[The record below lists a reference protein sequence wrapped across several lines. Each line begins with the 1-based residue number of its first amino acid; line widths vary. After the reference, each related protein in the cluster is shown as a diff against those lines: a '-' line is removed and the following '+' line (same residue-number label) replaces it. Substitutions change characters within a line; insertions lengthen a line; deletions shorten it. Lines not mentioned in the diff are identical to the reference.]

1 MVMWRKLMLD
11 QSLFTETIHEVAE
24 IIRVSQGNM
33 TREEILGYFKDMD
46 LSEEQQNMVLEFL
59 LNPHPEDEEIE
70 DNEEN
75 SQDDTAAYNAAGVD
89 DDGEA
94 AYKTE
99 SLSSEEL
106 AEAGHTYTNEAETA
120 GNGVKAKTA
129 KTPDG
134 DAADEAEPT
143 GVFQMYLDELNGLS
157 TYSKEK
163 QEEMYKA
170 LLAGDE
176 SVIAEITNC
185 WLPVVL
191 ENAKK
196 LTESN
201 DPDALQDVVQEG
213 NMALF
218 LCLTELCGSHEKVDV
233 ESELATEIE
242 NAMKSCILEE
252 EGEGES
258 EDAMVGK
265 IALVNEA
272 VKYLEKEKGV
282 KPDVAELAE
291 YTKVPASE
299 LDEILLYIEKANQ
312 KKK

>member
-1 MVMWRKLMLD
+1 MLD

-46 LSEEQQNMVLEFL
+46 LSEEQQNMVLDFL
-59 LNPHPEDEEIE
+59 LNPHSEDEEIE

-75 SQDDTAAYNAAGVD
+75 AQDDIAAYNAAG
-89 DDGEA
+89 A
-94 AYKTE
+94 E
-99 SLSSEEL
+99 S
-106 AEAGHTYTNEAETA
+106 A
-120 GNGVKAKTA
+120 GNGTKAKGT
-129 KTPDG
+129 KSSDG
-134 DAADEAEPT
+134 DTDNEAEPT
-143 GVFQMYLDELNGLS
+143 GVFQMYLDELNELS

-176 SVIAEITNC
+176 SVIADITNC

-191 ENAKK
+191 ESAKK

-201 DPDALQDVVQEG
+201 DPDSLQDVVQEG

-218 LCLTELCGSHEKVDV
+218 MRLTELCGSHEKIDV
-233 ESELATEIE
+233 ESELAQEIE
-242 NAMKSCILEE
+242 NAMKSCILED

-265 IALVNEA
+265 ITLINEA
-272 VKYLEKEKGV
+272 VKYLEKEKGM
-282 KPDVAELAE
+282 KPSVAELAE

-299 LDEILLYIEKANQ
+299 LDEILLYIEKAEQ

>member
-1 MVMWRKLMLD
+1 MLD
-11 QSLFTETIHEVAE
+11 QGLFTETIHEVAK

-46 LSEEQQNMVLEFL
+46 LNEEQQNMVLEFL
-59 LNPHPEDEEIE
+59 LNPHPEDEPIAE
-70 DNEEN
+70 NAPSQEET
-75 SQDDTAAYNAAGVD
+75 SQSDDSETDDERAGANKKIGKAAKGSDSTA
-89 DDGEA
+89 
-94 AYKTE
+94 
-99 SLSSEEL
+99 S
-106 AEAGHTYTNEAETA
+106 
-120 GNGVKAKTA
+120 
-129 KTPDG
+129 
-134 DAADEAEPT
+134 DEAEST
-143 GVFQMYLDELNGLS
+143 GVFQMYLDELRELS

-163 QEEMYKA
+163 QEKMYQA
-170 LLAGDE
+170 LLGGDE
-176 SVIAEITNC
+176 SVIADITNC

-201 DPDALQDVVQEG
+201 DPDSLQDVVQEG

-218 LCLTELCGSHEKVDV
+218 LCLTELCGSHEKIDV

-252 EGEGES
+252 EGDVES
-258 EDAMVGK
+258 EDAMVGR

-272 VKYLEKEKGV
+272 VKYLEKEKGM
-282 KPDVAELAE
+282 KPGIAELAE

-299 LDEILLYIEKANQ
+299 LDEILLYIEKAEQ

>member
-1 MVMWRKLMLD
+1 MLD
-11 QSLFTETIHEVAE
+11 QSLFTETIHEVSE

-46 LSEEQQNMVLEFL
+46 LNEAQQNMVLEFL
-59 LNPHPEDEEIE
+59 LNPHPEDEQIA
-70 DNEEN
+70 EN
-75 SQDDTAAYNAAGVD
+75 VQSQDEASQS

-94 AYKTE
+94 DDEREGAYKTE
-99 SLSSEEL
+99 SLSDKEL
-106 AEAGHTYTNEAETA
+106 AASGHDSANEMRAGTNKNTE
-120 GNGVKAKTA
+120 KTA
-129 KTPDG
+129 KGSDS
-134 DAADEAEPT
+134 ASSDEAEST
-143 GVFQMYLDELNGLS
+143 GVFQMYLDELNELS

-170 LLAGDE
+170 LLGGDE
-176 SVIAEITNC
+176 SVIADITNC

-218 LCLTELCGSHEKVDV
+218 LCLTKLCGSHEKVDV

-272 VKYLEKEKGV
+272 VKYLEKEKGM
-282 KPDVAELAE
+282 KPGIAELAE

>member
-1 MVMWRKLMLD
+1 MLD
-11 QSLFTETIHEVAE
+11 QSLFTETIHEVSE

-46 LSEEQQNMVLEFL
+46 LNEEQQNMVLEFL
-59 LNPHPEDEEIE
+59 LNPHPEDERIA
-70 DNEEN
+70 EN
-75 SQDDTAAYNAAGVD
+75 AQDAQDDASLSGDGDSD
-89 DDGEA
+89 DESNPL
-94 AYKTE
+94 YKTE
-99 SLSSEEL
+99 ALYDEEPVVSGHASANGIQSERK
-106 AEAGHTYTNEAETA
+106 GDT
-120 GNGVKAKTA
+120 VKAVKDSNGESTLS
-129 KTPDG
+129 
-134 DAADEAEPT
+134 DEAEHT
-143 GVFQMYLDELNGLS
+143 GVFQMYLDELNELS

-170 LLAGDE
+170 LLDGDE
-176 SVIAEITNC
+176 GVIADITNC

-201 DPDALQDVVQEG
+201 DPDSLQDVVQEG

-258 EDAMVGK
+258 EEAMVGK
-265 IALVNEA
+265 VALVNEA
-272 VKYLEKEKGV
+272 VKYLEKEKGM
-282 KPDVAELAE
+282 KPSVTELAE

>member
-1 MVMWRKLMLD
+1 MLD

-33 TREEILGYFKDMD
+33 KREEILGYFKDMD
-46 LSEEQQNMVLEFL
+46 LNEEQQNMVLDFL
-59 LNPHPEDEEIE
+59 LNPHPEDDEFAENAEASQE
-70 DNEEN
+70 DV
-75 SQDDTAAYNAAGVD
+75 SQSGEGEMDDES
-89 DDGEA
+89 EA

-99 SLSSEEL
+99 SLSGEEL
-106 AEAGHTYTNEAETA
+106 AEAGRTFAKEAE
-120 GNGVKAKTA
+120 NGTKAS
-129 KTPDG
+129 DEQ
-134 DAADEAEPT
+134 ADNEAEPT
-143 GVFQMYLDELNGLS
+143 GVFQMYLDELNELS

-176 SVIAEITNC
+176 SVIADITNC

-191 ENAKK
+191 ESAKK

-201 DPDALQDVVQEG
+201 DPDSLQDVVQEG

-218 LCLTELCGSHEKVDV
+218 MRLTELCGSHEKIDV
-233 ESELATEIE
+233 ESELAQEIE
-242 NAMKSCILEE
+242 NAMKSCILED

-265 IALVNEA
+265 ITLINEA
-272 VKYLEKEKGV
+272 VKYLEKEKGM
-282 KPDVAELAE
+282 KPSVAELAE

-299 LDEILLYIEKANQ
+299 LDEILLFIEKANQ

>member
-1 MVMWRKLMLD
+1 MLD

-46 LSEEQQNMVLEFL
+46 LNEEQQNMVLDFL
-59 LNPHPEDEEIE
+59 LNPHPEDEQIA
-70 DNEEN
+70 EN
-75 SQDDTAAYNAAGVD
+75 AQSQDETPQSD
-89 DDGEA
+89 DSEA
-94 AYKTE
+94 DDEHEGAYKTE
-99 SLSSEEL
+99 ALSDEEL
-106 AEAGHTYTNEAETA
+106 AASGHDSANEMQAGTGKNT
-120 GNGVKAKTA
+120 GKTA
-129 KTPDG
+129 KGSDSASS
-134 DAADEAEPT
+134 DAAEST
-143 GVFQMYLDELNGLS
+143 GVFQMYLDELNELS

-170 LLAGDE
+170 LLGGDE
-176 SVIAEITNC
+176 SVIADITNC

-201 DPDALQDVVQEG
+201 DPDTLQDVVQEG

-218 LCLTELCGSHEKVDV
+218 LCLTELCGSHEKTDV
-233 ESELATEIE
+233 ESELAQKIDD
-242 NAMKSCILEE
+242 AMKSCILED
-252 EGEGES
+252 EGEGEN

-265 IALVNEA
+265 ITLINEA
-272 VKYLEKEKGV
+272 VKYLEKEKGM
-282 KPDVAELAE
+282 KPSVTELAE

>member
-1 MVMWRKLMLD
+1 MLD
-11 QSLFTETIHEVAE
+11 QGLFTETIHEVAE

-46 LSEEQQNMVLEFL
+46 LNEEQQNMVLEFL
-59 LNPHPEDEEIE
+59 LNPHPEDEQIAE
-70 DNEEN
+70 NAPSQEET
-75 SQDDTAAYNAAGVD
+75 SQSDDSETDDEREGANKKTGKAAKGSDSTA
-89 DDGEA
+89 
-94 AYKTE
+94 
-99 SLSSEEL
+99 S
-106 AEAGHTYTNEAETA
+106 
-120 GNGVKAKTA
+120 
-129 KTPDG
+129 
-134 DAADEAEPT
+134 DEAEST
-143 GVFQMYLDELNGLS
+143 GVFQMYLDELRELS

-163 QEEMYKA
+163 QEKMYQA
-170 LLAGDE
+170 LLGGDE
-176 SVIAEITNC
+176 SVIADITNC

-201 DPDALQDVVQEG
+201 DPDSLQDVVQEG

-218 LCLTELCGSHEKVDV
+218 LCLTELCGSHEKIDV

-252 EGEGES
+252 EGDIES
-258 EDAMVGK
+258 EDAMVGR

-272 VKYLEKEKGV
+272 VKYLEKEKGM
-282 KPDVAELAE
+282 KPGIAELAE

-299 LDEILLYIEKANQ
+299 LDEILLYIEKAEQ

>member
-1 MVMWRKLMLD
+1 MLD
-11 QSLFTETIHEVAE
+11 QSLFTETIHEVSE

-46 LSEEQQNMVLEFL
+46 LNEEQQNMVLEFL
-59 LNPHPEDEEIE
+59 LNPHPEDERIA
-70 DNEEN
+70 EN
-75 SQDDTAAYNAAGVD
+75 AQDAQDDASLSGDGDPD
-89 DDGEA
+89 DESNPL
-94 AYKTE
+94 YKTE
-99 SLSSEEL
+99 ALYDEESVVSGHASANGIQSEIK
-106 AEAGHTYTNEAETA
+106 GDT
-120 GNGVKAKTA
+120 VKAVKDSNGESTSS
-129 KTPDG
+129 
-134 DAADEAEPT
+134 DEAEHT
-143 GVFQMYLDELNGLS
+143 GVFQMYLDELNELS

-170 LLAGDE
+170 LLDGDE
-176 SVIAEITNC
+176 GVIADITNC

-201 DPDALQDVVQEG
+201 DPDSLQDVVQEG

-218 LCLTELCGSHEKVDV
+218 LCLTELCGSHDKVDV

-258 EDAMVGK
+258 EEAMVGK
-265 IALVNEA
+265 VALVNEA
-272 VKYLEKEKGV
+272 VKYLEKEKGM
-282 KPDVAELAE
+282 KPSVTELAE

>member
-1 MVMWRKLMLD
+1 MLD
-11 QSLFTETIHEVAE
+11 QSLFTETIHEVSE

-46 LSEEQQNMVLEFL
+46 LNEEQQNMVLEFL
-59 LNPHPEDEEIE
+59 LNPHPEDERIA
-70 DNEEN
+70 EN
-75 SQDDTAAYNAAGVD
+75 AQDAQDDASLSGDGDPD
-89 DDGEA
+89 DESNPL
-94 AYKTE
+94 YKTE
-99 SLSSEEL
+99 ALYDEESVVSGHASANGIQSERK
-106 AEAGHTYTNEAETA
+106 GDT
-120 GNGVKAKTA
+120 VKAVKDSNGESTSS
-129 KTPDG
+129 
-134 DAADEAEPT
+134 DEAEHT
-143 GVFQMYLDELNGLS
+143 GVFQMYLDELNELS

-170 LLAGDE
+170 LLDGDE
-176 SVIAEITNC
+176 GVIADITNC

-201 DPDALQDVVQEG
+201 DPDSLQDVVQEG

-258 EDAMVGK
+258 EEAMVGK
-265 IALVNEA
+265 VALVNEA
-272 VKYLEKEKGV
+272 VKYLEKEKGM
-282 KPDVAELAE
+282 KPSVTELAE

>member
-1 MVMWRKLMLD
+1 MLD
-11 QSLFTETIHEVAE
+11 QSLFTETIHEVSE

-46 LSEEQQNMVLEFL
+46 LNEEQQNMVLEFL
-59 LNPHPEDEEIE
+59 LNPHPEDERIA
-70 DNEEN
+70 EN
-75 SQDDTAAYNAAGVD
+75 AQDAQDDASLSGDGDPD
-89 DDGEA
+89 DESNPL
-94 AYKTE
+94 YKTE
-99 SLSSEEL
+99 ALYDEESVVSGHASANGIQSERK
-106 AEAGHTYTNEAETA
+106 GDT
-120 GNGVKAKTA
+120 VKAVKDSNGESTSS
-129 KTPDG
+129 
-134 DAADEAEPT
+134 DEAEHT
-143 GVFQMYLDELNGLS
+143 GVFQMYLDELNELS

-170 LLAGDE
+170 LLDGDE
-176 SVIAEITNC
+176 GVIADITNC

-201 DPDALQDVVQEG
+201 DPDSLQDVVQEG

-218 LCLTELCGSHEKVDV
+218 LCLTELCGSHDKVDV

-258 EDAMVGK
+258 EEAMVGK
-265 IALVNEA
+265 VALVNEA
-272 VKYLEKEKGV
+272 VKYLEKEKGM
-282 KPDVAELAE
+282 KPSVTELAE

>member
-1 MVMWRKLMLD
+1 MLD
-11 QSLFTETIHEVAE
+11 QSLFTETIHEVSE

-46 LSEEQQNMVLEFL
+46 LNEEQQNMVLEFL
-59 LNPHPEDEEIE
+59 LNPHPEDERIA
-70 DNEEN
+70 EN
-75 SQDDTAAYNAAGVD
+75 AQDAQDDASLSGDGDPD
-89 DDGEA
+89 DESNPL
-94 AYKTE
+94 YKTE
-99 SLSSEEL
+99 ALYDEESVVS
-106 AEAGHTYTNEAETA
+106 GHAPA
-120 GNGVKAKTA
+120 NGIQPEIKGDTVKAVKDSNGESTSS
-129 KTPDG
+129 
-134 DAADEAEPT
+134 DEAEHT
-143 GVFQMYLDELNGLS
+143 GVFQMYLDELNELS

-170 LLAGDE
+170 LLDGDE
-176 SVIAEITNC
+176 GVIADITNC

-201 DPDALQDVVQEG
+201 DPDSLQDVVQEG

-258 EDAMVGK
+258 EEAMVGK
-265 IALVNEA
+265 VALVNEA
-272 VKYLEKEKGV
+272 VKYLEKEKGM
-282 KPDVAELAE
+282 KPSVTELAE

>member
-1 MVMWRKLMLD
+1 MLD
-11 QSLFTETIHEVAE
+11 QSLFTETIHEVSE

-46 LSEEQQNMVLEFL
+46 LNEEQQNMVLEFL
-59 LNPHPEDEEIE
+59 LNPHPEDERIA
-70 DNEEN
+70 EN
-75 SQDDTAAYNAAGVD
+75 AQDDASLSGDGDPD
-89 DDGEA
+89 DESNPL
-94 AYKTE
+94 YKTE
-99 SLSSEEL
+99 GLYDEESVVS
-106 AEAGHTYTNEAETA
+106 GHASA
-120 GNGVKAKTA
+120 NGIQPEIKGDTVKAVKDSNGASTSS
-129 KTPDG
+129 
-134 DAADEAEPT
+134 DEAEHT
-143 GVFQMYLDELNGLS
+143 GVFQMYLDELNELS
-157 TYSKEK
+157 TYSKGK

-170 LLAGDE
+170 LLDGDE
-176 SVIAEITNC
+176 GVIADITNC

-201 DPDALQDVVQEG
+201 DPDSLQDVVQEG

-258 EDAMVGK
+258 EEAMVGK
-265 IALVNEA
+265 VALVNEA
-272 VKYLEKEKGV
+272 VKYLEKEKGM
-282 KPDVAELAE
+282 KPSVTELAE

>member
-1 MVMWRKLMLD
+1 MLD

-24 IIRVSQGNM
+24 IIRVSQGKM

-46 LSEEQQNMVLEFL
+46 LSEEQQNMVLDFL

-75 SQDDTAAYNAAGVD
+75 SQDDIAAYNAAG
-89 DDGEA
+89 
-94 AYKTE
+94 
-99 SLSSEEL
+99 
-106 AEAGHTYTNEAETA
+106 AEAA
-120 GNGVKAKTA
+120 GNGTKAKGT
-129 KTPDG
+129 KSSDG
-134 DAADEAEPT
+134 DTDNEAEPT
-143 GVFQMYLDELNGLS
+143 GVFQMYLDELNELS

-176 SVIAEITNC
+176 SVIADITNC

-191 ENAKK
+191 ESAKK

-201 DPDALQDVVQEG
+201 DPDSLQDVVQEG

-218 LCLTELCGSHEKVDV
+218 MRLTELCGSHEKIDV
-233 ESELATEIE
+233 ESELAQEIE
-242 NAMKSCILEE
+242 NAMKSCILED

-265 IALVNEA
+265 ITLINEA
-272 VKYLEKEKGV
+272 VKYLEKEKGM
-282 KPDVAELAE
+282 KPSVAELAE

-299 LDEILLYIEKANQ
+299 LDEILLYIEKAEQ

>member
-1 MVMWRKLMLD
+1 MLD
-11 QSLFTETIHEVAE
+11 QSLFTETIHEVSE

-46 LSEEQQNMVLEFL
+46 LNEEQQQMVLDFL
-59 LNPHPEDEEIE
+59 LKPHPEDEQIAE
-70 DNEEN
+70 NAEEN
-75 SQDDTAAYNAAGVD
+75 NSESAEDETDDEKKAAYQ
-89 DDGEA
+89 
-94 AYKTE
+94 TE
-99 SLSSEEL
+99 TL
-106 AEAGHTYTNEAETA
+106 
-120 GNGVKAKTA
+120 
-129 KTPDG
+129 
-134 DAADEAEPT
+134 DAADIEKNNEAAHT
-143 GVFQMYLDELNGLS
+143 GVFQMYLDELNELS

-176 SVIAEITNC
+176 SVINDITNC

-201 DPDALQDVVQEG
+201 DPDRLQDVVQEG

-218 LCLTELCGSHEKVDV
+218 MRLTELCGSQEKVEV
-233 ESELATEIE
+233 ESELAQEIE
-242 NAMKSCILEE
+242 NAMKSCIIEE

-258 EDAMVGK
+258 EDAMVGR

-272 VKYLEKEKGV
+272 VKYLEKEKGM
-282 KPDVAELAE
+282 KPSVAELAE

>member
-1 MVMWRKLMLD
+1 MLD
-11 QSLFTETIHEVAE
+11 QSLFTETIHEVSE

-46 LSEEQQNMVLEFL
+46 LNEEQQNMVLEFL
-59 LNPHPEDEEIE
+59 LNPHPEDERIA
-70 DNEEN
+70 EN
-75 SQDDTAAYNAAGVD
+75 AQDAQDDA
-89 DDGEA
+89 
-94 AYKTE
+94 
-99 SLSSEEL
+99 SLSGDGDPDDESNPLYQTEALYDEESVVSGHASANGIQSERK
-106 AEAGHTYTNEAETA
+106 GDT
-120 GNGVKAKTA
+120 VKAVKDSNGESTSS
-129 KTPDG
+129 
-134 DAADEAEPT
+134 DEAEHT
-143 GVFQMYLDELNGLS
+143 GVFQMYLDELNELS

-170 LLAGDE
+170 LLDGDE
-176 SVIAEITNC
+176 GVIADITNC

-201 DPDALQDVVQEG
+201 DPDSLQDVVQEG

-258 EDAMVGK
+258 EEAMVGK
-265 IALVNEA
+265 VALVNEA
-272 VKYLEKEKGV
+272 VKYLEKEKGM
-282 KPDVAELAE
+282 KPSVTELAE

>member
-1 MVMWRKLMLD
+1 MLD
-11 QSLFTETIHEVAE
+11 QSLFTETIHEVSE

-46 LSEEQQNMVLEFL
+46 LNEEQQNMVLEFL
-59 LNPHPEDEEIE
+59 LNPHPEDERIA
-70 DNEEN
+70 EN
-75 SQDDTAAYNAAGVD
+75 AQDAQDDASLSGDGDPD
-89 DDGEA
+89 DESNPL
-94 AYKTE
+94 YKTE
-99 SLSSEEL
+99 ALYDEES
-106 AEAGHTYTNEAETA
+106 AVSGHASA
-120 GNGVKAKTA
+120 NGIQPEIKGDTVKAVKDSNGASTSS
-129 KTPDG
+129 
-134 DAADEAEPT
+134 DEAEHT
-143 GVFQMYLDELNGLS
+143 GVFQMYLDELSELS

-170 LLAGDE
+170 LLDGDE
-176 SVIAEITNC
+176 GVIADITNC

-201 DPDALQDVVQEG
+201 DPDSLQDVVQEG
-213 NMALF
+213 NMALV
-218 LCLTELCGSHEKVDV
+218 LCLTKLCGSHEKVDV

-258 EDAMVGK
+258 EEAMVGK
-265 IALVNEA
+265 VALVNEA
-272 VKYLEKEKGV
+272 VKYLEKEKGM
-282 KPDVAELAE
+282 KPSVTELAE

>member
-1 MVMWRKLMLD
+1 MLD
-11 QSLFTETIHEVAE
+11 QSLFTETIHEVSE

-46 LSEEQQNMVLEFL
+46 LNEEQQNMVLEFL
-59 LNPHPEDEEIE
+59 LNPHPEDERIA
-70 DNEEN
+70 EN
-75 SQDDTAAYNAAGVD
+75 AQDAQDDASLSGDGDPD
-89 DDGEA
+89 DESNPL
-94 AYKTE
+94 YKTE
-99 SLSSEEL
+99 ALYDEESVVSGHASANGIQSEIK
-106 AEAGHTYTNEAETA
+106 GDT
-120 GNGVKAKTA
+120 VKAVKDSNGESTSS
-129 KTPDG
+129 
-134 DAADEAEPT
+134 DEAEHT
-143 GVFQMYLDELNGLS
+143 GVFQMYLDELNELS

-170 LLAGDE
+170 LLDGDE
-176 SVIAEITNC
+176 GVIADITNC

-201 DPDALQDVVQEG
+201 DPDSLQDVVQEG

-258 EDAMVGK
+258 EEAMVGK
-265 IALVNEA
+265 VALVNEA
-272 VKYLEKEKGV
+272 VKYLEKEKGM
-282 KPDVAELAE
+282 KPSVTELAE

>member
-1 MVMWRKLMLD
+1 MID
-11 QSLFTETIHEVAE
+11 QGLFTETIHEVAE

-46 LSEEQQNMVLEFL
+46 LNEEQQNMVLEFL
-59 LNPHPEDEEIE
+59 LNPHPEDEQIAE
-70 DNEEN
+70 NAPSQEET
-75 SQDDTAAYNAAGVD
+75 SQSDDSETDDERAGANKKIGKAAKGSDSTA
-89 DDGEA
+89 
-94 AYKTE
+94 
-99 SLSSEEL
+99 S
-106 AEAGHTYTNEAETA
+106 
-120 GNGVKAKTA
+120 
-129 KTPDG
+129 
-134 DAADEAEPT
+134 DEAEST
-143 GVFQMYLDELNGLS
+143 GVFQMYLDELRELS

-163 QEEMYKA
+163 QEKMYQA
-170 LLAGDE
+170 LLGGDE
-176 SVIAEITNC
+176 SVIADITNC

-201 DPDALQDVVQEG
+201 DPDSLQDVVQEG

-218 LCLTELCGSHEKVDV
+218 LCLTELCGSHEKIDV

-252 EGEGES
+252 EGDVES
-258 EDAMVGK
+258 EDAMVGR

-272 VKYLEKEKGV
+272 VKYLEKEKGM
-282 KPDVAELAE
+282 KPGIAELAE
-291 YTKVPASE
+291 YTKVSASE
-299 LDEILLYIEKANQ
+299 LDEILLYIEKAEQ

>member
-1 MVMWRKLMLD
+1 MLD
-11 QSLFTETIHEVAE
+11 QSLFTETIHEVSE

-46 LSEEQQNMVLEFL
+46 LNEEQQQMVLDFL
-59 LNPHPEDEEIE
+59 LKPHPEDEKIAENAE
-70 DNEEN
+70 DP
-75 SQDDTAAYNAAGVD
+75 QDDNAESGEDATD
-89 DDGEA
+89 DEKKES
-94 AYKTE
+94 YQTE
-99 SLSSEEL
+99 SL
-106 AEAGHTYTNEAETA
+106 
-120 GNGVKAKTA
+120 
-129 KTPDG
+129 
-134 DAADEAEPT
+134 DAADAEKNNEAAHT
-143 GVFQMYLDELNGLS
+143 GVFQMYLDELNELS

-176 SVIAEITNC
+176 SVINDITNC

-196 LTESN
+196 HTESN
-201 DPDALQDVVQEG
+201 DPDSLQDVVQEG

-218 LCLTELCGSHEKVDV
+218 MRLTELCGSQEKVDV
-233 ESELATEIE
+233 ESELAQEIE
-242 NAMKSCILEE
+242 NAMKSCIIEE

-258 EDAMVGK
+258 EDAMVGR

-272 VKYLEKEKGV
+272 VKYLEKEKGM
-282 KPDVAELAE
+282 KPSVAELAE

>member
-1 MVMWRKLMLD
+1 MLD
-11 QSLFTETIHEVAE
+11 QSLFTETIHEVSE

-46 LSEEQQNMVLEFL
+46 LNEEQQNMVLEFL
-59 LNPHPEDEEIE
+59 LNPHPEDERIA
-70 DNEEN
+70 EN
-75 SQDDTAAYNAAGVD
+75 AQDAQDDASLSGDGDPD
-89 DDGEA
+89 DESNPL
-94 AYKTE
+94 YKTE
-99 SLSSEEL
+99 ALYDEE
-106 AEAGHTYTNEAETA
+106 AVVSGHASA
-120 GNGVKAKTA
+120 NGIQPEIKGDTVKAVKDSNGASTSS
-129 KTPDG
+129 
-134 DAADEAEPT
+134 DEAEHT
-143 GVFQMYLDELNGLS
+143 GVFQMYLDELSELS

-170 LLAGDE
+170 LLDGDE
-176 SVIAEITNC
+176 GVIADITNC

-201 DPDALQDVVQEG
+201 DPDSLQDVVQEG

-218 LCLTELCGSHEKVDV
+218 LCLTELCGSHEKTDV

-258 EDAMVGK
+258 EEAMVGK
-265 IALVNEA
+265 VALVNEA
-272 VKYLEKEKGV
+272 VKYLEKEKGM
-282 KPDVAELAE
+282 KPSVTELAE

>member
-1 MVMWRKLMLD
+1 MLD
-11 QSLFTETIHEVAE
+11 QSLFTETIHEVSE

-46 LSEEQQNMVLEFL
+46 LNEEQQNMVLEFL
-59 LNPHPEDEEIE
+59 LNPHPEDERIA
-70 DNEEN
+70 EN
-75 SQDDTAAYNAAGVD
+75 AQDAQDDASLSGDGDPD
-89 DDGEA
+89 DESNPL
-94 AYKTE
+94 YKTE
-99 SLSSEEL
+99 ALYDEESVVS
-106 AEAGHTYTNEAETA
+106 GHASTNGIQPEIKGDT
-120 GNGVKAKTA
+120 VKAVKDSNGESTSS
-129 KTPDG
+129 
-134 DAADEAEPT
+134 DEAEHT
-143 GVFQMYLDELNGLS
+143 GVFQMYLDELNELS

-170 LLAGDE
+170 LLDGDE
-176 SVIAEITNC
+176 GVIADITNC

-201 DPDALQDVVQEG
+201 DPDSLQDVVQEG

-258 EDAMVGK
+258 EEAMVGK
-265 IALVNEA
+265 VALVNEA
-272 VKYLEKEKGV
+272 VKYLEKEKGM
-282 KPDVAELAE
+282 KPSVTELAE

>member
-1 MVMWRKLMLD
+1 MLD

-46 LSEEQQNMVLEFL
+46 LSEEQQNMVLDFL

-75 SQDDTAAYNAAGVD
+75 SQDDIAAYNAAG
-89 DDGEA
+89 
-94 AYKTE
+94 
-99 SLSSEEL
+99 
-106 AEAGHTYTNEAETA
+106 AEAA
-120 GNGVKAKTA
+120 GNGTKAKGT
-129 KTPDG
+129 KSSDG
-134 DAADEAEPT
+134 DTDNEAEPT
-143 GVFQMYLDELNGLS
+143 GVFQMYLDELNELS

-176 SVIAEITNC
+176 SVIADITNC

-191 ENAKK
+191 ESAKK

-201 DPDALQDVVQEG
+201 DPDSLQDVVQEG

-218 LCLTELCGSHEKVDV
+218 MRLTELCGSHEKIDV
-233 ESELATEIE
+233 ESELAQEIE
-242 NAMKSCILEE
+242 NAMKSCILED
-252 EGEGES
+252 EGEGER

-265 IALVNEA
+265 ITLINEA
-272 VKYLEKEKGV
+272 VKYLEKEKGM
-282 KPDVAELAE
+282 KPSVAELAE

-299 LDEILLYIEKANQ
+299 LDEILLFIEKANQ

>member
-1 MVMWRKLMLD
+1 MLD
-11 QSLFTETIHEVAE
+11 QSLFTETIHEVSE

-46 LSEEQQNMVLEFL
+46 LNEEQQQMVLDFL
-59 LNPHPEDEEIE
+59 LNPHQEDDEQAQKAEDVQEGDSQSSDEE
-70 DNEEN
+70 
-75 SQDDTAAYNAAGVD
+75 VD
-89 DDGEA
+89 AESEKAQKKESLNNEA
-94 AYKTE
+94 A
-99 SLSSEEL
+99 
-106 AEAGHTYTNEAETA
+106 H
-120 GNGVKAKTA
+120 
-129 KTPDG
+129 
-134 DAADEAEPT
+134 T
-143 GVFQMYLDELNGLS
+143 GVFQMYLDELNELS

-176 SVIAEITNC
+176 SVINDITNC

-201 DPDALQDVVQEG
+201 DPDRLQDVVQEG

-218 LCLTELCGSHEKVDV
+218 MRLTELCGSQEKVDV
-233 ESELATEIE
+233 ESELAQEIE
-242 NAMKSCILEE
+242 NAMKSCIIEE

-258 EDAMVGK
+258 EDAMVGR

-272 VKYLEKEKGV
+272 VKYLEKEKGM
-282 KPDVAELAE
+282 KPSVAELAE

-299 LDEILLYIEKANQ
+299 LDEILLYIEKADQ

>member
-1 MVMWRKLMLD
+1 MLD

-46 LSEEQQNMVLEFL
+46 LSEEQQNMVLDFL
-59 LNPHPEDEEIE
+59 LNPHSEDEEIE

-75 SQDDTAAYNAAGVD
+75 AQDDIAAYNAAG
-89 DDGEA
+89 
-94 AYKTE
+94 
-99 SLSSEEL
+99 
-106 AEAGHTYTNEAETA
+106 
-120 GNGVKAKTA
+120 NGTKAKET
-129 KTPDG
+129 KSSDG
-134 DAADEAEPT
+134 DTDNEAEPT
-143 GVFQMYLDELNGLS
+143 GVFQMYLDELNELS

-176 SVIAEITNC
+176 SVIADITNC

-191 ENAKK
+191 ESAKK

-201 DPDALQDVVQEG
+201 DPDSLQDVVQEG

-218 LCLTELCGSHEKVDV
+218 MRLTELCGSHEKIDV
-233 ESELATEIE
+233 ESELAQGIE
-242 NAMKSCILEE
+242 NAMKSCILED

-265 IALVNEA
+265 ITLINEA
-272 VKYLEKEKGV
+272 VKYLEKEKGM
-282 KPDVAELAE
+282 KPSVAELAE

-299 LDEILLYIEKANQ
+299 LDEILLYIEKAEQ

>member
-1 MVMWRKLMLD
+1 MLD

-24 IIRVSQGNM
+24 IIRVSQGKM

-46 LSEEQQNMVLEFL
+46 LSEEQQNMVLDFL

-75 SQDDTAAYNAAGVD
+75 SQDDIAAYNAAG
-89 DDGEA
+89 
-94 AYKTE
+94 
-99 SLSSEEL
+99 
-106 AEAGHTYTNEAETA
+106 AEAA
-120 GNGVKAKTA
+120 GNGTKAKGT
-129 KTPDG
+129 KSSDG
-134 DAADEAEPT
+134 DTDNEAEPT
-143 GVFQMYLDELNGLS
+143 GVFQMYLDELNELS

-176 SVIAEITNC
+176 SVIADITNC

-191 ENAKK
+191 ESAKK

-201 DPDALQDVVQEG
+201 DPDSLQDVVQEG

-218 LCLTELCGSHEKVDV
+218 MRLTELCGSHEKIDV
-233 ESELATEIE
+233 ESELAQEIE
-242 NAMKSCILEE
+242 NAMKSCILED

-265 IALVNEA
+265 ITLINEA
-272 VKYLEKEKGV
+272 VKYLEKEKGM
-282 KPDVAELAE
+282 KPSVAELAE

-299 LDEILLYIEKANQ
+299 LDEILLYMEKAEQ

>member
-1 MVMWRKLMLD
+1 MLD

-46 LSEEQQNMVLEFL
+46 LSEEQQNMVLDFL

-75 SQDDTAAYNAAGVD
+75 SQDDIAAYNAAG
-89 DDGEA
+89 
-94 AYKTE
+94 
-99 SLSSEEL
+99 
-106 AEAGHTYTNEAETA
+106 AEAA
-120 GNGVKAKTA
+120 GNGTKAKGT
-129 KTPDG
+129 KSSDG
-134 DAADEAEPT
+134 DTDNEAEPT
-143 GVFQMYLDELNGLS
+143 GVFQMYLDELNELS

-176 SVIAEITNC
+176 SVIADITNC

-191 ENAKK
+191 ESAKK

-201 DPDALQDVVQEG
+201 DPDSLQDVVQEG

-218 LCLTELCGSHEKVDV
+218 MRLTELCGSHEKIDV
-233 ESELATEIE
+233 ESELAQEIE
-242 NAMKSCILEE
+242 NAMKSCILED

-265 IALVNEA
+265 ITLINEA
-272 VKYLEKEKGV
+272 VKYLEKEKGM
-282 KPDVAELAE
+282 KPSVAELAE

-299 LDEILLYIEKANQ
+299 LDEILLFIEKANQ

>member
-1 MVMWRKLMLD
+1 MLD
-11 QSLFTETIHEVAE
+11 QSLFTETIHEVSE

-46 LSEEQQNMVLEFL
+46 LNEEQQDMVLDFL
-59 LNPHPEDEEIE
+59 LNPHQEDDEQAQNAEDAQEETSVDADRE
-70 DNEEN
+70 
-75 SQDDTAAYNAAGVD
+75 SD
-89 DDGEA
+89 DDPMP
-94 AYKTE
+94 YKTE
-99 SLSSEEL
+99 TLDSKNIQSTDEEQ
-106 AEAGHTYTNEAETA
+106 
-120 GNGVKAKTA
+120 
-129 KTPDG
+129 D
-134 DAADEAEPT
+134 DAAHT
-143 GVFQMYLDELNGLS
+143 GVFQMYLDELNELS

-176 SVIAEITNC
+176 SVIADITNC

-191 ENAKK
+191 ESAKK

-201 DPDALQDVVQEG
+201 DPDSLQDVVQEG

-218 LCLTELCGSHEKVDV
+218 MRLTELCGSHEKFDV
-233 ESELATEIE
+233 ESELAQEIE
-242 NAMKSCILEE
+242 NAMKSCILED

-265 IALVNEA
+265 ITLINEA
-272 VKYLEKEKGV
+272 VKYLEKEKGM
-282 KPDVAELAE
+282 KPTVAELAE

>member
-1 MVMWRKLMLD
+1 MLD
-11 QSLFTETIHEVAE
+11 QSLFTETIHEVSE

-46 LSEEQQNMVLEFL
+46 LNEEQQNMVLEFL
-59 LNPHPEDEEIE
+59 LNPHPEDERIA
-70 DNEEN
+70 EN
-75 SQDDTAAYNAAGVD
+75 AQDAQDDASLSGDGDPD
-89 DDGEA
+89 DESNPL
-94 AYKTE
+94 YKTE
-99 SLSSEEL
+99 ALYDEESVVS
-106 AEAGHTYTNEAETA
+106 GHASA
-120 GNGVKAKTA
+120 NGIQPEIKGDTVKAVKDSNGASTSS
-129 KTPDG
+129 
-134 DAADEAEPT
+134 DEAEHT
-143 GVFQMYLDELNGLS
+143 GVFQMYLDELSELS

-170 LLAGDE
+170 LLDGDE
-176 SVIAEITNC
+176 GVIADITNC

-201 DPDALQDVVQEG
+201 DPDSLQDVVQEG

-242 NAMKSCILEE
+242 NAMKSGILEE

-258 EDAMVGK
+258 EEAMVGK
-265 IALVNEA
+265 VALVNEA
-272 VKYLEKEKGV
+272 VKYLEKEKGM
-282 KPDVAELAE
+282 KPSVTELAE

>member
-1 MVMWRKLMLD
+1 MLD
-11 QSLFTETIHEVAE
+11 QGLFTETIHEVAE

-46 LSEEQQNMVLEFL
+46 LNEEQQNMVLEFL
-59 LNPHPEDEEIE
+59 LNPHPEDEQIAE
-70 DNEEN
+70 NAPSQEET
-75 SQDDTAAYNAAGVD
+75 SQSDDSETDDERAGANKKIGKAAKGSDSTA
-89 DDGEA
+89 
-94 AYKTE
+94 
-99 SLSSEEL
+99 S
-106 AEAGHTYTNEAETA
+106 
-120 GNGVKAKTA
+120 
-129 KTPDG
+129 
-134 DAADEAEPT
+134 DEAEST
-143 GVFQMYLDELNGLS
+143 GVFQMYLDELRELS

-163 QEEMYKA
+163 QEKMYQA
-170 LLAGDE
+170 LLGGDE
-176 SVIAEITNC
+176 SVIADITNC

-201 DPDALQDVVQEG
+201 DPDSLQDVVQEG

-218 LCLTELCGSHEKVDV
+218 LCLTELCGSHEKIDV

-252 EGEGES
+252 EGDVES
-258 EDAMVGK
+258 EDAMVGR

-272 VKYLEKEKGV
+272 VKYLAKEKGM
-282 KPDVAELAE
+282 KPGIAELAE

-299 LDEILLYIEKANQ
+299 LDEILLYIEKAEQ

>member
-1 MVMWRKLMLD
+1 MLD
-11 QSLFTETIHEVAE
+11 QSLFTETIHEVSE

-46 LSEEQQNMVLEFL
+46 LNEEQQNMVLEFL
-59 LNPHPEDEEIE
+59 LNPHPEDERIA
-70 DNEEN
+70 EN
-75 SQDDTAAYNAAGVD
+75 AQDAQDDASLSGDGDPD
-89 DDGEA
+89 DESNPL
-94 AYKTE
+94 YKTE
-99 SLSSEEL
+99 ALYDEESVVS
-106 AEAGHTYTNEAETA
+106 GHASA
-120 GNGVKAKTA
+120 NGIQPEIKGDTVKAVKDSNGESTSS
-129 KTPDG
+129 
-134 DAADEAEPT
+134 DEAEHT
-143 GVFQMYLDELNGLS
+143 GVFQMYLDELNELS

-170 LLAGDE
+170 LLDGDE
-176 SVIAEITNC
+176 GVIADITNC

-201 DPDALQDVVQEG
+201 DPDSLQDVVQEG

-258 EDAMVGK
+258 EEAMVGK
-265 IALVNEA
+265 VALVNEA
-272 VKYLEKEKGV
+272 VKYLEKEKGM
-282 KPDVAELAE
+282 KPSVTELAE

>member
-1 MVMWRKLMLD
+1 MLD

-46 LSEEQQNMVLEFL
+46 LNKEQQQMVLDFL
-59 LNPHPEDEEIE
+59 LKPHPEDEQIAENAEEAQENNSESGE
-70 DNEEN
+70 DET
-75 SQDDTAAYNAAGVD
+75 DDEKKETYQ
-89 DDGEA
+89 
-94 AYKTE
+94 TE
-99 SLSSEEL
+99 TL
-106 AEAGHTYTNEAETA
+106 
-120 GNGVKAKTA
+120 
-129 KTPDG
+129 
-134 DAADEAEPT
+134 DAADIEKNNEAAHT
-143 GVFQMYLDELNGLS
+143 GVFQMYLDELNELS
-157 TYSKEK
+157 TYSQEK

-176 SVIAEITNC
+176 SVINDITNC

-201 DPDALQDVVQEG
+201 DPDRLQDVVQEG

-218 LCLTELCGSHEKVDV
+218 MRLMELCGSQEKIDV
-233 ESELATEIE
+233 ESELAQEIE
-242 NAMKSCILEE
+242 NAMKSCIIEE

-258 EDAMVGK
+258 EDAMVGR

-272 VKYLEKEKGV
+272 VKYLEKEKGM
-282 KPDVAELAE
+282 KPSVAELAE

>member
-1 MVMWRKLMLD
+1 MLD

-24 IIRVSQGNM
+24 IIRVSQGKM

-46 LSEEQQNMVLEFL
+46 LSEEQQNMVLDFL

-75 SQDDTAAYNAAGVD
+75 SQDDIAAYNAAG
-89 DDGEA
+89 
-94 AYKTE
+94 
-99 SLSSEEL
+99 
-106 AEAGHTYTNEAETA
+106 AEAA
-120 GNGVKAKTA
+120 GNGTKAKGT
-129 KTPDG
+129 KSSDG
-134 DAADEAEPT
+134 DTDNEAEPT
-143 GVFQMYLDELNGLS
+143 GVFQMYLDELNELS

-176 SVIAEITNC
+176 SVIADITNC

-191 ENAKK
+191 ESAKK

-201 DPDALQDVVQEG
+201 DPDSLQDVVQEG

-218 LCLTELCGSHEKVDV
+218 LCLTELCGSHEKIDV

-252 EGEGES
+252 EGDGES

-265 IALVNEA
+265 ITLINEA
-272 VKYLEKEKGV
+272 VKYLEKEKGM
-282 KPDVAELAE
+282 KPGIAELAE

-299 LDEILLYIEKANQ
+299 LDEILLYIEKAEQ